1 MSIRARPRTGPAP
14 QMPPRAID
22 RHGLRQEALRQ
33 RAVLREKRA
42 AGAGPLSVAGSVL
55 VVGLSELFTLKPVR
69 VVMHYLFHGGP
80 LMAAGLSFVLI
91 FASTAL
97 LVVGFSVIG
106 VFLGNDPVV
115 RGAVVDAVT
124 SRVPGLL
131 NAGQGGVVPLDLL
144 EDTRPF
150 TLATVIGGAVLFFAG
165 WRWVSGVRLAFR
177 RLFEVPPAQGIP
189 VAAVPRDLLGLL
201 VLGVLLGLSVVANG
215 AASGFL
221 GFVLD
226 LAGDVGWGAGP
237 EWLRTG
243 LVWGLST
250 LLVVVL
256 DALFALELVRGVA
269 GLRLTRRALLTTV
282 FAAAAGNF
290 VLRYVGG
297 AVIARATTNPYLL
310 SVALVVGVL
319 VWFYLF
325 SQILLFSAALGA
337 VVQADQHG
345 GQVHPEGE
353 AVAVTVVPAD
363 SLPRHDGDGRVRSR
377 GRP

>member
-1 MSIRARPRTGPAP
+1 MSSRTGPRAGPAP
-14 QMPPRAID
+14 QMPPRAVD

-33 RAVLREKRA
+33 RALLREKRA
-42 AGAGPLSVAGSVL
+42 AGAGATGLAGSVL
-55 VVGLSELFTLKPVR
+55 TVALSELFRLTPVR
-69 VVMHYLFHGGP
+69 VIAHYLFHGGP

-106 VFLGNDPVV
+106 MFLGHDPAVQQTVV
-115 RGAVVDAVT
+115 RAVT
-124 SRVPGLL
+124 ARVPGLL
-131 NAGQGGVVPLDLL
+131 NTGDGGVVPLELL

-150 TLATVIGGAVLFFAG
+150 TLTTIVGAVVAVFAG

-177 RLFEVPPAQGIP
+177 RLFEVPPSQGLP
-189 VAAVPRDLLGLL
+189 VLAVPRDLLGL
-201 VLGVLLGLSVVANG
+201 VTLGVLLALSAVANA

-221 GFVLD
+221 GFLLD
-226 LAGDVGWGAGP
+226 TAGDLGWARGP

-243 LVWGLST
+243 LTWGLST

-269 GLRLTRRALLTTV
+269 GLRLIRRALLTTV
-282 FAAAAGNF
+282 LVAAAGNF
-290 VLRYVGG
+290 ALRYVGG
-297 AVIARATTNPYLL
+297 AVIAGATSNPYLL
-310 SVALVVGVL
+310 SAALVVGVL

-337 VVQADQHG
+337 IVQADQQG
-345 GQVHPEGE
+345 GRVHPRGE
-353 AVAVTVVPAD
+353 PVVLAVVPVG
-363 SLPRHDGDGRVRSR
+363 SLPPDGGRIGSPAPQR
-377 GRP
+377 